1 VSDDTAPGVVPDHAL
16 LRVNDDL
23 VIPLAELEY
32 RASRSGGAGGQHV
45 NTSSTRIEVE
55 LNVATSP
62 SLSDSQRAR
71 ILDKL
76 ATRIDSAGILRL
88 TSSGSRSQFQNKEDV
103 TARLARMLADALK
116 VRKPRHKTKMPRAA
130 KEARLQQKKKR
141 SQVKKDR
148 GSIPDE

>member
-1 VSDDTAPGVVPDHAL
+1 VSEDNHPGVVPEHAL
-16 LRVNDDL
+16 LRVTDDL

-62 SLSDSQRAR
+62 SFTDAQRAR
-71 ILDKL
+71 ILEKL
-76 ATRIDSAGILRL
+76 ATRIDSAGILHL

-103 TARLARMLADALK
+103 TARLARLLAEALK
-116 VRKPRHKTKMPRAA
+116 ERKPRRKTKVPRAT
-130 KEARLQQKKKR
+130 KEARLREKKKR
-141 SQVKKDR
+141 SQTKKDR
-148 GSIPDE
+148 GSIADE

>member
-1 VSDDTAPGVVPDHAL
+1 VTDDTAPGAVPDHAL
-16 LRVNDDL
+16 LRVTDDL
-23 VIPLAELEY
+23 VIPLAELDY

-62 SLSDSQRAR
+62 SFSDSQRAR
-71 ILDKL
+71 ILEKL

-103 TARLARMLADALK
+103 TARLARILADALK
-116 VRKPRHKTKMPRAA
+116 EQKPRRKTKMPRAA
-130 KEARLQQKKKR
+130 KEARLQEKKKR

-148 GSIPDE
+148 GAIRDE